1 MAVAQVR
8 FHNAFE
14 QKIYSFLEKFAQAG
28 QIELHGGADFFL
40 AGQQIDAAFD
50 CQNYRVLVA
59 CKEQDAPVISLLEP
73 INKLSAVMA
82 DLRRTEP
89 QCTYWGVIVVNFDW
103 ALIKPEDVQK
113 ANSHGLKIWTAERV
127 RFYDK
132 LAEALN
138 PELALLSLFK
148 DEFGVTRDA
157 GNAIS
162 VPAIKTTR
170 FGKDLYTFELEAAKL
185 MPLAY
190 VFRLTDPHTDAYQ
203 RLVDR
208 ERLMEIAAE
217 LSKEKLEVNFPNN
230 IIVSFEEGVRWEPM
244 NGNVGMLHIPDRY
257 GIAWV
262 IDGQHRLFSFC
273 KLQNKE
279 IAEGFKLIVT
289 AFPSLTKAEQATV
302 FRTVNN
308 KQKKINA
315 NLVDFLLSKEVATDD
330 PRSVAARVII
340 RFHEEKF
347 FDYDIDCGFNGGL
360 LKLSSLCAGLVRQG
374 LIGRAKGLLQQT
386 PRDESLPY
394 HVLKQY
400 LLAVQEVFP
409 TNWKKE
415 NSFVQ
420 SNAGLNVFF
429 TLLKKIVRH
438 MGTPKERLGELRAK
452 DFEKY
457 LDPLRLTK
465 FTDELKKFA
474 ATESGRAA
482 VVKMLT
488 GKIEQ
493 KYSGFAGL

>member
-1 MAVAQVR
+1 MATTQVR
-8 FHNAFE
+8 FHTAFE
-14 QKIYSFLEKFAQAG
+14 QKIYNFLEKFAQAD
-28 QIELHGGADFFL
+28 QIALSGGADFFL
-40 AGQQIDAAFD
+40 FGQQIDAAFD
-50 CQNYRVLVA
+50 YENYRVVIE
-59 CKEQDAPVISLLEP
+59 CKEKDAPVISLLEP
-73 INKLSAVMA
+73 INKLSSVIAEA
-82 DLRRTEP
+82 RRAEP
-89 QCTYWGVIVVNFDW
+89 HKTYLGVIVVNFDW
-103 ALIKPEDVQK
+103 AEIKPEDVQK
-113 ANSHGLKIWTAERV
+113 ANSQGLKIWTAERV

-132 LAEALN
+132 LIDALN

-148 DEFGVTRDA
+148 DEFGVTRDT
-157 GNAIS
+157 GRVIS

-170 FGKDLYTFELEAAKL
+170 FGKDLLTFELEASKL

-190 VFRLTDPHTDAYQ
+190 VFRLTDPHTEAYQ
-203 RLVDR
+203 RMIDKD
-208 ERLMEIAAE
+208 RLMEIAAE

-230 IIVSFEEGVRWEPM
+230 IIVSFEEGVRWEPTD
-244 NGNVGMLHIPDRY
+244 GNVGTLHIPERY

-262 IDGQHRLFSFC
+262 IDGQHRLYSFC

-279 IAEGFKLIVT
+279 IAENFKLVVT
-289 AFPSLTKAEQATV
+289 AFQNLTKAEQATV

-330 PRSVAARVII
+330 PRSIAARVII

-360 LKLSSLCAGLVRQG
+360 LKLSSLCSGLVRHS
-374 LIGRAKGLLQQT
+374 LIGRSKGLLQKT
-386 PRDESLPY
+386 PKDESTPY

-400 LLAVQEVFP
+400 LSAVKETFP

-420 SNAGLNVFF
+420 SNAGLNIFF
-429 TLLKKIVRH
+429 ALLKKIVRH
-438 MGTPKERLGELRAK
+438 MGIPKERLDELRHR
-452 DFEKY
+452 DFERY
-457 LDPLRLTK
+457 LEPLKLTK

-482 VVKMLT
+482 IVKMLS

-493 KYSGFAGL
+493 KFRGFAEL

>member
-1 MAVAQVR
+1 MTVVQTR

-14 QKIYSFLEKFAQAG
+14 QRVYSFFEKFG
-28 QIELHGGADFFL
+28 ELGELRGGADHFL
-40 AGQQIDAAFD
+40 FGQQIDAAFD
-50 CQNYRVLVA
+50 YENYRVLIE
-59 CKEQDAPVISLLEP
+59 CKDKDAPVISLLEP
-73 INKLSAVMA
+73 INKLASVIAEA
-82 DLRRTEP
+82 RRTDS
-89 QCTYWGVIVVNFDW
+89 QKTHFGVIVVNFDW
-103 ALIKPEDVQK
+103 AEIKPEDVQK
-113 ANSHGLKIWTAERV
+113 ANSQGLKIWTAERV

-132 LAEALN
+132 LVDALS

-148 DEFGVTRDA
+148 DEFGVTRDT
-157 GNAIS
+157 GQFIS

-170 FGKDLYTFELEAAKL
+170 FGKDLLTFELEASKL

-190 VFRLTDPHTDAYQ
+190 VFRLADPHTEAYQ
-203 RLVDR
+203 RMIDKD
-208 ERLMEIAAE
+208 RLMEIAAE

-230 IIVSFEEGVRWEPM
+230 IIVSFEEGVRWEPS
-244 NGNVGMLHIPDRY
+244 NGNVGTLHIPERY

-273 KLQNKE
+273 KLENKE
-279 IAEGFKLIVT
+279 IAENFKLIVT
-289 AFPSLTKAEQATV
+289 AFQNLTKAEQATV

-330 PRSVAARVII
+330 PRSIAARVII

-347 FDYDIDCGFNGGL
+347 FDYDVDCGFNGGL

-374 LIGRAKGLLQQT
+374 LVGRSKGLLQKT
-386 PRDESLPY
+386 PRDESTPY

-400 LLAVQEVFP
+400 LLAVKEVFP

-420 SNAGLNVFF
+420 SNAGLNIFF
-429 TLLKKIVRH
+429 ALLKKIIRH
-438 MGTPKERLGELRAK
+438 MGVPKERLDELRQR

-457 LDPLRLTK
+457 LEPLKLTK

-482 VVKMLT
+482 IVKMLS

-493 KYSGFAGL
+493 KFKGFAEL

>member
-1 MAVAQVR
+1 MATTRVR
-8 FHNAFE
+8 FHTAFE
-14 QKIYSFLEKFAQAG
+14 QKIYSFLEKFAQAD
-28 QIELHGGADFFL
+28 QIALSGGADFFL
-40 AGQQIDAAFD
+40 FGHQIDAAFEY
-50 CQNYRVLVA
+50 QNYRVVIE
-59 CKEQDAPVISLLEP
+59 CKEKDAPVISLLEP
-73 INKLSAVMA
+73 INKLSSVIAEA
-82 DLRRTEP
+82 RRAEP
-89 QCTYWGVIVVNFDW
+89 HKTYLGVIVVNFDW
-103 ALIKPEDVQK
+103 AEIKPEDVQK
-113 ANSHGLKIWTAERV
+113 ANSQGLKIWTAERV

-132 LAEALN
+132 LIDALN

-148 DEFGVTRDA
+148 DEFGITRDT
-157 GNAIS
+157 GRVIS

-170 FGKDLYTFELEAAKL
+170 FGKDLLTFELEASKL

-190 VFRLTDPHTDAYQ
+190 VFRLADPHTEAYQ
-203 RLVDR
+203 RMIDKD
-208 ERLMEIAAE
+208 RLMEIAAE

-230 IIVSFEEGVRWEPM
+230 IIVSFEEGVRWEPTD
-244 NGNVGMLHIPDRY
+244 GNVGILQIPERY

-262 IDGQHRLFSFC
+262 IDGQHRLYSFC

-279 IAEGFKLIVT
+279 IAENFKLIVT
-289 AFPSLTKAEQATV
+289 AFQNLTKAEQATV

-330 PRSVAARVII
+330 PRSIAARVII

-347 FDYDIDCGFNGGL
+347 FDYEIDCGFNGGL
-360 LKLSSLCAGLVRQG
+360 LKLSSLCSGLVRHG
-374 LIGRAKGLLQQT
+374 LIGRSKLLQKT
-386 PRDESLPY
+386 PKDESTPY

-400 LLAVQEVFP
+400 LLAVKETFP

-420 SNAGLNVFF
+420 SNAGLNIFF
-429 TLLKKIVRH
+429 ALLKKIIRH
-438 MGTPKERLGELRAK
+438 MGIPKERLDELRQR

-457 LDPLRLTK
+457 LEPLKLTK

-482 VVKMLT
+482 IVKMLS

-493 KYSGFAGL
+493 KFKGFAEL

>member
-1 MAVAQVR
+1 MTAVQTR

-14 QKIYSFLEKFAQAG
+14 QKIYSFLERFAQDG
-28 QIELHGGADFFL
+28 QIQLHGGADYFL

-50 CQNYRVLVA
+50 YENYRVLIEY
-59 CKEQDAPVISLLEP
+59 KDKDAPVISLLEP
-73 INKLSAVMA
+73 INKLSSVIAEA
-82 DLRRTEP
+82 RRTDS
-89 QCTYWGVIVVNFDW
+89 QKTHFGVIVVNFDW
-103 ALIKPEDVQK
+103 AEIKPEDVQK
-113 ANSHGLKIWTAERV
+113 ANSQGLKIWTAERV

-132 LAEALN
+132 LVDALS

-148 DEFGVTRDA
+148 DEFGVTRDT
-157 GNAIS
+157 GQFIS

-170 FGKDLYTFELEAAKL
+170 FGKDLLTFELEASKL

-190 VFRLTDPHTDAYQ
+190 VFRLADPHTEAYQ
-203 RLVDR
+203 RMIAKD
-208 ERLMEIAAE
+208 RLMEIAAE

-230 IIVSFEEGVRWEPM
+230 IIVSFEEGVRWEPS
-244 NGNVGMLHIPDRY
+244 NGNVGTLHIPERY

-273 KLQNKE
+273 KLENKE
-279 IAEGFKLIVT
+279 IAENFKLIVT
-289 AFPSLTKAEQATV
+289 AFQNLTKAEQATV

-330 PRSVAARVII
+330 PRSIAARVII

-347 FDYDIDCGFNGGL
+347 FDYDVDCGFNGGL

-374 LIGRAKGLLQQT
+374 LVGRSKGLLQKT
-386 PRDESLPY
+386 PKDESTPY
-394 HVLKQY
+394 YVLKQY
-400 LLAVQEVFP
+400 LLAVQEAFP

-420 SNAGLNVFF
+420 SNAGLNIFF
-429 TLLKKIVRH
+429 ALLKKIVRH
-438 MGTPKERLGELRAK
+438 LRASKERLDELRQR

-457 LDPLRLTK
+457 LEPLRLTK

-482 VVKMLT
+482 VIKMLS

-493 KYSGFAGL
+493 KFKGFAEL